1 MDSVNV
7 VGSNGN
13 LSTNPATIPGE
24 GHHSVSGKLLNT
36 LPSSSSESS
45 SDGSNQFGLVATPVA
60 PFSTDWPQT
69 LNDNNGTGSLR
80 PESNQTFPVVEPG
93 LRSTT
98 NSDLTTSP
106 STALAED
113 DFSATTKNL
122 GPLSSSTATF
132 FDDPFQ
138 LHTNGTRQTTPPVST
153 SGSSKLDEDNGLGL
167 LERIS
172 VKEPG
177 HESETSTDMW
187 TYTGTSFNEGD
198 PSTQA
203 MKLSESPT
211 SSSAADFSSKN
222 PFEVSAILDSTG
234 PQRIENTK
242 LSSDNID
249 DNIPESDLPKN
260 EESPSAPPAVLGH
273 HSELSTSGNTETQ
286 SPPVQVMERPGDA
299 NTPEY
304 KLPSYVFARTSTT
317 APMEWSV
324 TSNES
329 LFSIH
334 MGNMSFTGDQLYF
347 LGKSGELGK
356 PGDPGVSP
364 LIDFSSNQPPPR
376 EKSTDTGQ
384 KNGNLDEGLGATEA
398 KAAETMREVIRENA
412 ENQKKEDE
420 FLAKGATLSAVPSPS
435 SGTSPSASLSNHSEG
450 STKSFAFPILA
461 GDDEKSL
468 SMRSGAQKQT
478 QQQPPPTQSQP
489 VTPKETPAEASD
501 PKATENVAP
510 AKWLSCFSCCP
521 FCS

>member
-1 MDSVNV
+1 MDSGNV

-13 LSTNPATIPGE
+13 LSTNPANIPGE
-24 GHHSVSGKLLNT
+24 GNHSVSGKPLNT
-36 LPSSSSESS
+36 LPSLASESP
-45 SDGSNQFGLVATPVA
+45 SDRPNQFGLIATSVA
-60 PFSTDWPQT
+60 PLSTDWPQT
-69 LNDNNGTGSLR
+69 LNENKGTGSLR

-93 LRSTT
+93 LGITT
-98 NSDLTTSP
+98 NSDLTTSF

-113 DFSATTKNL
+113 DFSAMDKNL
-122 GPLSSSTATF
+122 GPSSLSTASF
-132 FDDPFQ
+132 LDDPFQ
-138 LHTNGTRQTTPPVST
+138 LHINGTSQTNPPVST

-177 HESETSTDMW
+177 YESKPSTDML
-187 TYTGTSFNEGD
+187 TFNGASFYKGD
-198 PSTQA
+198 PSTPA

-211 SSSAADFSSKN
+211 SSSAAGFSSKN
-222 PFEVSAILDSTG
+222 PFEVSTMSDSTG
-234 PQRIENTK
+234 PQKFEDTN
-242 LSSDNID
+242 LSSDNSD
-249 DNIPESDLPKN
+249 DDDILDSDLPKN
-260 EESPSAPPAVLGH
+260 EDSAPPAVLGH
-273 HSELSTSGNTETQ
+273 HSELSTGSNTETQ
-286 SPPVQVMERPGDA
+286 SPPVQMMERPGDA

-356 PGDPGVSP
+356 PGDPSVSP
-364 LIDFSSNQPPPR
+364 LIDYSSNQPPPR
-376 EKSTDTGQ
+376 EKSTAETGQ
-384 KNGNLDEGLGATEA
+384 KSGNLDEGLGATEA

-420 FLAKGATLSAVPSPS
+420 FLAKGATVSAVASP
-435 SGTSPSASLSNHSEG
+435 SGTSPSASLSHHSEG
-450 STKSFAFPILA
+450 STKSFAFPILS
-461 GDDEKSL
+461 GDDEKNL
-468 SMRSGAQKQT
+468 SMRSGVQKQT
-478 QQQPPPTQSQP
+478 HQHTPTQSQP
-489 VTPKETPAEASD
+489 VTPKETPAEAPN
-501 PKATENVAP
+501 PKAATNVPP